1 MSNAITF
8 MLTNFPRAL
17 SSHKECKQGGIYYD
31 VHLLGRVCH
40 CMQRM
45 WNTDY
50 PNAELYSAHI
60 CFILPHRETEA
71 KATFSAWIT
80 PPPRKEKVV
89 GGGG

>member
-1 MSNAITF
+1 
-8 MLTNFPRAL
+8 
-17 SSHKECKQGGIYYD
+17 
-31 VHLLGRVCH
+31 
-40 CMQRM
+40 M

-50 PNAELYSAHI
+50 PNAELYSAHNI

-89 GGGG
+89 GGGGGEHGIRSTKVSATLDDANGKEAEG